1 MKLVVPYIGKPKDLD
16 ARIVKLAEFQGISCA
31 SVALAPAIDHVEFL
45 KKSVPDECSCF
56 AANPEVLKEWLGS
69 EIPAE
74 FVAFLLSR
82 FTHLVVYGLR
92 GEAFDTQLISDLSK
106 GRVKSVEA
114 VDGEHSVYTVAED
127 SKDVCEAFAGLS
139 FGPVNLGNDHVLSLS
154 NDGHCVR
161 SLISIAGR
169 PMMASLK
176 SNQCTIWLLAG
187 ADIVDIDAEA
197 GDAPLLEYFSRFL
210 PHAMAL
216 RAIFGEES
224 WRPYE
229 QHASVII
236 DDPLLRNNYGFL
248 NFESL
253 LGLMKEHNFHTTI
266 AFIPYNYRRSATK
279 IARLFRDNADRFS
292 LCFHGNDHMDAEF
305 ASDDTV
311 KLNTMLL
318 IAEQRMNTH
327 KRITGVSCDRVMV
340 FPQGKFSV
348 PAMTVLKSRNFL
360 AAVNTVP
367 KPRNSDARLTFA
379 EIAQPAV
386 LRYGNFPLFLRKNC
400 LRTQNEDIAFNC
412 FFGRPVLIVEHHD
425 ILRDPQTLADA
436 ATRINKVAPAI
447 RWSNLATAVSE
458 STLSR
463 RTPDGIHHI
472 RAYSGTLRVHN
483 DSAVVKRCSVEWN
496 WSDKQESLNDH
507 VLEDGIPSTNYIV
520 DGSGTQVMVDLPP
533 DSSRAV
539 SVTHRNPYGSL
550 KSVGIPQNARA
561 FLRRRL
567 SEVRD
572 NYLSKSPRILAAA
585 KTLQQR
591 LPH

>member
-1 MKLVVPYIGKPKDLD
+1 V
-16 ARIVKLAEFQGISCA
+16 
-31 SVALAPAIDHVEFL
+31 
-45 KKSVPDECSCF
+45 
-56 AANPEVLKEWLGS
+56 N
-69 EIPAE
+69 
-74 FVAFLLSR
+74 
-82 FTHLVVYGLR
+82 
-92 GEAFDTQLISDLSK
+92 
-106 GRVKSVEA
+106 
-114 VDGEHSVYTVAED
+114 
-127 SKDVCEAFAGLS
+127 
-139 FGPVNLGNDHVLSLS
+139 PVNDRVLSLGND
-154 NDGHCVR
+154 GHSVR

-176 SNQCTIWLLAG
+176 SEQCTIWLLAG
-187 ADIVDIDAEA
+187 ADLVDIDAEA
-197 GDAPLLEYFSRFL
+197 GDAPLSEYFSRFL

-224 WRPYE
+224 WRPGE

-236 DDPLLRNNYGFL
+236 DDPLLRSSYGFL

-279 IARLFRDNADRFS
+279 IARLFRDNGDRFS

-305 ASDDTV
+305 ASEDTAR
-311 KLNTMLL
+311 LNTMLQ
-318 IAEQRMNTH
+318 IAERRIDLH
-327 KRITGVSCDRVMV
+327 KQMTGVGCDRVMV

-348 PAMTVLKSRNFL
+348 PAMAVLKSRNFL
-360 AAVNTVP
+360 AAVNTVT
-367 KPRNSDARLTFA
+367 KPRNSDARLAFA

-425 ILRDPQTLADA
+425 ILREPQTLVDA

-447 RWSNLATAVSE
+447 RWSNLATAVSG

-472 RAYSGTLRVHN
+472 RAYSGAVRIHN
-483 DSAVVKRCSVEWN
+483 DSAAVKRCSVEWN
-496 WSDKQESLNDH
+496 WSDKQESLDGH
-507 VLEDGIPSTNYIV
+507 GMEDGMPGTNYIA
-520 DGSGTQVMVDLPP
+520 DGSGTQVLIDLAP
-533 DSSRAV
+533 DASRTV

-550 KSVGIPQNARA
+550 KSAGIRQNARA

-572 NYLSKSPRILAAA
+572 NYLSKNPRVLAAA

>member
-1 MKLVVPYIGKPKDLD
+1 LKLVVPYIGKPKDLD
-16 ARIVKLAEFQGISCA
+16 ARIVKLAEFLGISCA
-31 SVALAPAIDHVEFL
+31 SVALASAIDHAEFL
-45 KKSVPDECSCF
+45 RKSVPDECSCF

-69 EIPAE
+69 HISAE
-74 FVAFLLSR
+74 LVAFLLSR
-82 FTHLVVYGLR
+82 FTHIIVYGLR
-92 GEAFDTQLISDLSK
+92 GEAFDAELISALSK
-106 GRVKSVEA
+106 GRLRSVEA
-114 VDGEHSVYTVAED
+114 IDEEHSVYTIAED

-139 FGPVNLGNDHVLSLS
+139 FGPVNPGNDRVLSLS
-154 NDGHCVR
+154 NDEHSVR

-176 SNQCTIWLLAG
+176 SDRCTIWLLAG

-197 GDAPLLEYFSRFL
+197 ADAPLSEYFSRSL

-224 WRPYE
+224 WRPGE

-236 DDPLLRNNYGFL
+236 DDPLLRSNYGFL

-253 LGLMKEHNFHTTI
+253 LGLMKEHNFSTTI

-279 IARLFRDNADRFS
+279 IARLFRDNGNRFS

-305 ASDDTV
+305 ASDDTAT
-311 KLNTMLL
+311 LNTMLQ
-318 IAEQRMNTH
+318 IAERRMNLH
-327 KRITGVSCDRVMV
+327 KQMTGVGCDRVMV

-348 PAMTVLKSRNFL
+348 PAMAVLKSQNFL
-360 AAVNTVP
+360 AAVNTVTKP
-367 KPRNSDARLTFA
+367 KNSNARLTFA

-436 ATRINKVAPAI
+436 ATRINKVASAI
-447 RWSNLATAVSE
+447 RWSNLATAVSR

-472 RAYSGTLRVHN
+472 RAYSGTVRVHN
-483 DSAVVKRCSVEWN
+483 DSAAVKRCSVEWS
-496 WSDKQESLNDH
+496 WSDKQESLDGH
-507 VLEDGIPSTNYIV
+507 VLEDGMPSTNYIA
-520 DGSGTQVMVDLPP
+520 DGSGTQVLVELPP
-533 DSSRAV
+533 DSSRTV

-550 KSVGIPQNARA
+550 KSTGIRQNARA

-572 NYLSKSPRILAAA
+572 NYLSKSPRVLAAA

-591 LPH
+591 LTH

>member
-1 MKLVVPYIGKPKDLD
+1 MPYIGKLKDLD
-16 ARIVKLAEFQGISCA
+16 ARIVKLAEFLGISCA
-31 SVALAPAIDHVEFL
+31 SVALAPAIDHADFL

-56 AANPEVLKEWLGS
+56 AANPAVLKDWLGS
-69 EIPAE
+69 HISDEL
-74 FVAFLLSR
+74 VAFLLSR
-82 FTHLVVYGLR
+82 FTHLLVYGLR
-92 GEAFDTQLISDLSK
+92 GDAFDAELISALSK
-106 GRVKSVEA
+106 GRVKSVEPI
-114 VDGEHSVYTVAED
+114 DGENSVYTIAED

-139 FGPVNLGNDHVLSLS
+139 FGPVNPVNDHVLSPS

-161 SLISIAGR
+161 SIISIAGR

-176 SNQCTIWLLAG
+176 SDQCTIWLLAG
-187 ADIVDIDAEA
+187 ADVVDIDAEA
-197 GDAPLLEYFSRFL
+197 GDEPLSKYFSRFL

-224 WRPYE
+224 WRPGE

-236 DDPLLRNNYGFL
+236 DDPLLQSSYGFL

-253 LGLMKEHNFHTTI
+253 LGLMKEHNFSTTI

-279 IARLFRDNADRFS
+279 IARLFRDNCDRFS

-305 ASDDTV
+305 ASDDTAR
-311 KLNTMLL
+311 LNTMLQ
-318 IAEQRMNTH
+318 IAERRMNLH
-327 KRITGVSCDRVMV
+327 KQITGVGCDRVMV

-348 PAMTVLKSRNFL
+348 PAMAVLKSRNFL

-367 KPRNSDARLTFA
+367 KPRNSDARLSFA

-386 LRYGNFPLFLRKNC
+386 LRYGSFPLFLRKDC
-400 LRTQNEDIAFNC
+400 LHTQSADIAFNC

-425 ILRDPQTLADA
+425 ILRNSQILADA
-436 ATRINKVAPAI
+436 ATRINMVASAI
-447 RWSNLATAVSE
+447 RWSNLATAVSG
-458 STLSR
+458 SLLAR
-463 RTPDGIHHI
+463 RTSEGVHQI
-472 RAYSGTLRVHN
+472 RAYSGTVRVHN
-483 DSAVVKRCSVEWN
+483 DSGAVKRCSVEWN
-496 WSDKQESLNDH
+496 WSGKQESLDGH
-507 VLEDGIPSTNYIV
+507 VLEDGMPSTSYV
-520 DGSGTQVMVDLPP
+520 ADSAGTQVLVDLPP
-533 DSSRAV
+533 HSSRTL
-539 SVTHRNPYGSL
+539 SLTHQNLYGSL
-550 KSVGIPQNARA
+550 KSIGMRQSARA

-572 NYLSKSPRILAAA
+572 NYLSKSPRVLAAA